1 MKRVRMIRTKHMQRG
16 SQRYRYDE
24 GKVFYLPLNVAKMFI
39 QEGSAMEDKS
49 VDAPSETKAKPKRKK
64 KAI

>member
-1 MKRVRMIRTKHMQRG
+1 MQRG